1 MDQEKDMAYVISE
14 NLKKILD
21 EYNISQ
27 KKLSQI
33 AGVSQSTVGKWILR
47 KSTPRMG
54 AIQKIADHFN
64 LPKSYILTDQVPSNL
79 IQTAGKMVKIPVLGE
94 IACGDPILAEENI
107 VEYQNEPADLLP
119 TGELFYLKAKGN
131 SMEPSIPNQS
141 LVLIR
146 EQSDVES
153 GEIAA
158 VLVNGDTEATL
169 KRVKKQ
175 NGYLILNPDNSNYEP
190 IIVDENYPARIIGKA
205 LRITYNL

>member
-1 MDQEKDMAYVISE
+1 MKRSERLVRLMRENGHTYRSLSKESGVAYTTIKSMVE
-14 NLKKILD
+14 RDLKNASID
-21 EYNISQ
+21 N
-27 KKLSQI
+27 
-33 AGVSQSTVGKWILR
+33 V
-47 KSTPRMG
+47 M
-54 AIQKIADHFN
+54 KIAKVLGVTSDY
-64 LPKSYILTDQVPSNL
+64 LSKSEEPENILKINGNF
-79 IQTAGKMVKIPVLGE
+79 IKIPVVGE
-94 IACGDPILAEENI
+94 IVCDDPILTEENI

-146 EQSDVES
+146 VQSDVES